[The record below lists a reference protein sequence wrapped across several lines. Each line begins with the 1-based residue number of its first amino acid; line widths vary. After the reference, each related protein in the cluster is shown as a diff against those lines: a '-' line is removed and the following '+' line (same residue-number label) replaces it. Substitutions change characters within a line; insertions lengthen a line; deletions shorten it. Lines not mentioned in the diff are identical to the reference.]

1 MEMNRIILT
10 GASRGIGYETVLALA
25 ADPSRRILAL
35 SRNLQRLAALQQEAR
50 LRHPDA
56 QVFIAEIDLE
66 RPLPPSFPDLVEQT
80 LGGVDV
86 LIHNAGQLLNKP
98 FLELERTEWER
109 IFQANLFG
117 AAELSRRLFPFFQSN
132 TQSHIL
138 HLGSMGGFQGSGK
151 FPGLSAY
158 SASKAALACLA
169 ECLAEEW
176 KDLGI
181 AVNCLALG
189 AVQTEMLEQAF
200 PGYQAPVSSAEMGA
214 FVADFA
220 LNGWRFFNGKILPA
234 SLSTP

>member
-1 MEMNRIILT
+1 MNRIILT

-25 ADPSRRILAL
+25 ADPRRRILAL
-35 SRNLQRLAALQQEAR
+35 SRNLSRLGELQQEAR
-50 LRHPDA
+50 RRHPDS
-56 QVFIAEIDLE
+56 QVFIGEIDLE
-66 RPLPPSFPDLVEQT
+66 RPLPPSFQDLVEQT
-80 LGGVDV
+80 LGGADV
-86 LIHNAGQLLNKP
+86 LIHNAGLLLNKP

-117 AAELSRRLFPFFQSN
+117 AAELSRRLFPFFQRN
-132 TQSHIL
+132 TQSHIV

-176 KDLGI
+176 KDTGI

-200 PGYQAPVSSAEMGA
+200 PGYQAPVSSSDMGA

-220 LNGWRFFNGKILPA
+220 LNGWRFFNGKILPV